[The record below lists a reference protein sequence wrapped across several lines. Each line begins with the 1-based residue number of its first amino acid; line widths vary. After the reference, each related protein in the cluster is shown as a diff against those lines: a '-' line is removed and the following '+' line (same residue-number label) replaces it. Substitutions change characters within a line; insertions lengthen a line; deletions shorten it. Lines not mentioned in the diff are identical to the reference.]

1 MVTDIGTA
9 QLTHSHTGTH
19 PLNMAPSG
27 QGQDMKPE
35 LEAEVGTEMAF
46 ELTYA
51 SSMYCC
57 YYYSV
62 CMCASVRVC
71 CLYVVFV
78 DVTVVFL

>member
-1 MVTDIGTA
+1 
-9 QLTHSHTGTH
+9 
-19 PLNMAPSG
+19 
-27 QGQDMKPE
+27 MKPE
-35 LEAEVGTEMAF
+35 LEAEVGTEMGF

-51 SSMYCC
+51 SSMYCS

-62 CMCASVRVC
+62 CMCANVRVC